1 MKKIICTLFL
11 ALAFSVSSF
20 AQVDKEYKSSLK
32 KLFEVSGTEEA
43 YKAAIKQ
50 MIVMFKAQKTE
61 VPATIWDEFEQEFL
75 KTSLDELVEML
86 APVYKKYMTKEDLGQ
101 IIQFYDSPV
110 GKKYAQSTPLITQE
124 SMEVGQAWGAKIG
137 ESFAEKLKK
146 KGY

>member
-11 ALAFSVSSF
+11 ALAFNVSSF
-20 AQVDKEYKSSLK
+20 AQVDNGYKSSLK

-50 MIVMFKAQKTE
+50 IIVMFKEQKTE
-61 VPATIWDEFEQEFL
+61 VPAKVWDEFEQEFL
-75 KTSLDELVEML
+75 NTSLDELVDML
-86 APVYKKYMTKEDLGQ
+86 APVYQKYMTKEDLAQ
-101 IIQFYDSPV
+101 IVEFYNSPV
-110 GKKYAQSTPLITQE
+110 GKKYAKSTPLITQE

-137 ESFAEKLKK
+137 ENFAEKLKK